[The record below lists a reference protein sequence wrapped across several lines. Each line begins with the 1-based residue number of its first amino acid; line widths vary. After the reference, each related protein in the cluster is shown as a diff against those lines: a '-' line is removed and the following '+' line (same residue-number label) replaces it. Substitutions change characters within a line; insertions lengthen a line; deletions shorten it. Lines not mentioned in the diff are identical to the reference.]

1 MQRTTITLDDD
12 LMERLDEVIRERGYA
27 NRSEA
32 IRDLARKRRIATPH
46 SVAVALGVSEAEVIA
61 VLRKGGGR

>member
-1 MQRTTITLDDD
+1 MKP
-12 LMERLDEVIRERGYA
+12 RGKIFRA
-27 NRSEA
+27 ALAVLVSGA